1 MAIWF
6 PIQELNT
13 LTGAMSAGYQQYNVG
28 ATAGADGSWTLPDPA
43 NSEITNGWH
52 LWIRDG
58 EGNIKIED
66 GGLTITDPNGY
77 PINGLPEVRLG
88 HRGGWWKFTCFSN
101 EWIMERHDY
110 QNEIILEETFTA
122 EALSGIQISDEHYYD
137 LTNDIQLTSYR
148 LKAIVPIFPVAVD
161 NVYIIYLGTIINPDS
176 GVVKPHKTSGVVI
189 ADDTTFDQVTTAF
202 TSRAVVTDD
211 LTGDGTEGDAFS
223 VILDDTVTAGVYD
236 VYMLAAAAF
245 DFTCECHIDFE
256 FLIAGGDRIA
266 FTN

>member
-6 PIQELNT
+6 PAIELST
-13 LTGAMSAGYQQYNVG
+13 ATGAMSAGYQRYTVG
-28 ATAGADGSWTLPDPA
+28 VAAGAGGDWSLPDPF
-43 NSEITNGWH
+43 NSEITDGWEM
-52 LWIRDG
+52 WIQDKSS
-58 EGNIKIED
+58 IKIED
-66 GGLTITDPNGY
+66 GGLTITDPNGLF
-77 PINGLPEVRLG
+77 INGLPEVRLG
-88 HRGGWWKFTCFSN
+88 QRGGSWRFTFFQIG
-101 EWIMERHDY
+101 WTMERYDF
-110 QNEIILEETFTA
+110 QNEILFTETFTA

-137 LTNDIQLTSYR
+137 LTNDVQYTSYR
-148 LKAIVPIFPVAVD
+148 LKAIVPIFPDAAT

-211 LTGDGTEGDAFS
+211 LTGDGTEGDAFV

-236 VYMLAAAAF
+236 VYMLAAAAV

-256 FLIAGGDRIA
+256 FLITGGDRIA